1 VRWGEIALRSALI
14 AGLFGSVAASLAP
27 WITAVLGFAAIAA
40 TAELAIRPYAANAI
54 DKLLM
59 GSGVVVT
66 AFIIVGLGL
75 TLTPWGLNR
84 ITADVAWLVL
94 SLGVLFWRR
103 QLGTTITLP
112 AAEVRS
118 LGLWVVLAGVVL
130 AVGVV
135 LAAAGVRHWNQRPAL
150 AFAVVSKSHGSVVV
164 EIEATSVTGRYQI
177 EAKSKVNGA
186 QAYSSPTLT
195 VNAGGDGERLQER
208 VPINISGAWTINLQ
222 SADDAAIVRYL
233 IVNVR

>member
-1 VRWGEIALRSALI
+1 MRWGEIALRSALI
-14 AGLFGSVAASLAP
+14 AGLFGSVAASAAP

-75 TLTPWGLNR
+75 TLTPWGLTR
-84 ITADVAWLVL
+84 ITADVAWLAV

-103 QLGTTITLP
+103 QLSTTITLP
-112 AAEVRS
+112 AGEIRS
-118 LGLWVVLAGVVL
+118 LGIWVVLAGVIL
-130 AVGVV
+130 AGGVV
-135 LAAAGVRHWNQRPAL
+135 LAAAGIRHWNQRPAL
-150 AFAVVSKSHGSVVV
+150 AFALVSRSAGSVVV
-164 EIEATSVTGRYQI
+164 EIDATSVTGRYQI
-177 EAKSKVNGA
+177 EANSKVHGA
-186 QAYSSPTLT
+186 QPYSSPTLT
-195 VNAGGDGERLQER
+195 INAGGNGERVRER

-222 SADDAAIVRYL
+222 SADDSSIVRYL
-233 IVNVR
+233 IVNVS